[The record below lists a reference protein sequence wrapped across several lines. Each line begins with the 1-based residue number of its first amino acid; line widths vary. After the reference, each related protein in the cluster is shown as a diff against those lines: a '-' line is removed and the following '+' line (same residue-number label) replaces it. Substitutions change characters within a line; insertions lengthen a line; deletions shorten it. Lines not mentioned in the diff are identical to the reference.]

1 MSRPQK
7 HTVDYFSHDAD
18 ASQGKTLSILFNHF
32 GHEGISAWWQ
42 LLERISKTENY
53 VIGIGNPEELEYLAA
68 TLRIQPARLKEILN
82 KMADLQAIDKELLN
96 AGMIW
101 SQNFVSR
108 LESVY
113 KIRKQALPAR
123 PELSSNKIALSVEE
137 TELSIP
143 ENPQSKVKESKV
155 KESSKGEARRVF
167 GEFQNVYLSSDEY
180 DKLVKRLGE
189 DSAKDLIERLGAYM
203 KSRRKKYDSHY
214 ATILNWARDDAAKGK
229 LGTQISAPG
238 GASGVDKRVIREQP
252 QGKRPWKYIRGDEE
266 PGQTGTE
273 NMP

>member
-7 HTVDYFSHDAD
+7 HTVDYFAHDAD

-42 LLERISKTENY
+42 LLEQISKTENH

-68 TLRIQPARLKEILN
+68 TMRFQPARLKEILS

-101 SQNFVSR
+101 SQNFVGR
-108 LESVY
+108 LEPVY
-113 KIRKQALPAR
+113 KVRKQSLPTR
-123 PELSSNKIALSVEE
+123 PELSGTKTALSVSE

-155 KESSKGEARRVF
+155 KETIVNKTKREKGSEGEARRVF

-189 DSAKDLIERLGAYM
+189 DSARDLIERLGAYM

-214 ATILNWARDDAAKGK
+214 ATILNWARDDTAKGK
-229 LGTQISAPG
+229 LGTQKSAPG
-238 GASGVDKRVIREQP
+238 GDNGRVQTARGIP
-252 QGKRPWKYIRGDEE
+252 GNRPAGAFDDLEA
-266 PGQTGTE
+266 
-273 NMP
+273 